1 MTYLP
6 IARIVL
12 RYIIGALLAYGWISA
27 DAADMLAV
35 DPDIAILIAGLLSAV
50 VEGGYAL
57 AKRRGGA
64 T

>member
-6 IARIVL
+6 LARIGL
-12 RYIIGALLAYGWISA
+12 RYIIGALVTYGLIGSETGEY
-27 DAADMLAV
+27 LAV
-35 DPDIAILIAGLLSAV
+35 DPDLALIVAAALSAV
-50 VEGGYAL
+50 VEAGYAL